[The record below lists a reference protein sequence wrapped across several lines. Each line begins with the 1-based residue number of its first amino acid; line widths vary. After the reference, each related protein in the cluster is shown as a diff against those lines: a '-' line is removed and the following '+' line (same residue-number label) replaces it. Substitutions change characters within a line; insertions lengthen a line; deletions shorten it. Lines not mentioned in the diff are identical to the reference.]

1 MYNIHML
8 RNPFKELD
16 ANIRKRSSDILKRGF
31 DFNKVVN
38 QRATIVISVVFVCFL
53 AIGFRLVQIQYFEQE
68 NYIEKLKAFTQK
80 NQIISP
86 PRGEII
92 DRNQNVLVTNKEVA
106 NITYYP
112 QKDLANWSE
121 SKWQLAYKFT
131 KHFSIR
137 NDDVTER
144 DWKDWYIVVAKD
156 GGRSLLTEDE
166 INNTDLTDSDK
177 YSLKIK
183 RITMEMVEELK
194 KQPQSESDKAKGYL
208 TNAQKYL
215 AWPVM
220 FKMEQATLVSN
231 SIIVEDASEKN
242 TAYLIE
248 HKEEFVGFDIS
259 ISSKR
264 EYPYGSTL
272 RDVFGKVSTNG
283 LEQSS
288 KDYYLANGY
297 ALNDSLGISGLEKQY
312 EDYLSGTKTI
322 KEITYDEDTGSPIFS
337 TIVEGKKGYDMQISI
352 DIDLQNKID
361 EIIKKALTDA
371 KSNRYRKDFKQAFI
385 SIMNPQTGEIIA
397 MSGQQI
403 TDDGDFIPFASG
415 NYLQSFLPGST
426 VKPGVLYMGLNEN
439 VVKINE
445 IIHDTPMYFAGGLV
459 KGSYSNKG
467 FINEIEAIRQSSNV
481 YMFHIAIR
489 LGGGYYTPYNALYL
503 PKVQTAYETYRKYFS
518 MYGLGVKTQLDV
530 PFEENG
536 YPGNDDTGGHLLDYS
551 IGQYESYTPIQL
563 LQYIS
568 TLGTGMKVQP
578 HFMKQILEIN
588 DNETVI
594 LQHQTKVLNTINGDD
609 KYMERVKEGMR
620 QCASSGSCGY
630 GFSTIAKEKDLAVKT
645 GTAEVGSVQDD
656 TSNSLVLGFAPSKNP
671 TVSFVCVAPTS
682 STGRLQSN
690 ICSEMTHKALV
701 EYYKTYE

>member
-1 MYNIHML
+1 ML

-16 ANIRKRSSDILKRGF
+16 ANIRKRSSDLLKRGF

-53 AIGFRLVQIQYFEQE
+53 AIGLRLIQIQYFEQE
-68 NYIEKLKAFTQK
+68 SYLEKLKAFTQK
-80 NQIISP
+80 NQTISP
-86 PRGEII
+86 PRGDIY
-92 DRNQNVLVTNKEVA
+92 DRNGKLLVTNEEVV

-112 QKDLANWSE
+112 QKDLLNWSE
-121 SKWQLAYKFT
+121 EKWQLAYKFT
-131 KHFSIR
+131 RNFSIR
-137 NDDVTER
+137 NDKVSER
-144 DWKDWYIVVAKD
+144 DWKDYYIMVAD
-156 GGRSLLTEDE
+156 DNGDSLLTKEE
-166 INNTDLTDSDK
+166 LNNLSDSDI

-183 RITMEMVEELK
+183 RITMDMVEKLK
-194 KQPQSESDKAKGYL
+194 NQPLSESKKEKGYL

-248 HKEEFVGFDIS
+248 HKEEFIGFDIS

-264 EYPYGSTL
+264 EYPFDSTL

-288 KDYYLANGY
+288 KDYYIANGY
-297 ALNDSLGISGLEKQY
+297 ALNDSIGISGLEKQY
-312 EDYLSGTKTI
+312 EEYLSGTKTV
-322 KEITYDEDTGSPIFS
+322 KQITYDEDTGSPIFS
-337 TIVEGKKGYDMQISI
+337 TIVEGKKGYDLELSI
-352 DIDLQNKID
+352 DIDLQNSID
-361 EIIKKALTDA
+361 NIIKDTLKEA
-371 KSNRYRKDFKQAFI
+371 KSNPYRKDFKQAFI
-385 SIMNPQTGEIIA
+385 TLMNPQTGEIIA

-426 VKPGVLYMGLNEN
+426 VKPGVLYMGLNEGS
-439 VVKINE
+439 VKINE
-445 IIHDTPMYFAGGLV
+445 VIHDAPMYFKGGLV

-467 FINEIEAIRQSSNV
+467 LINEIEAIRQSSNV

-489 LGGGYYTPYNALYL
+489 LGGGTYTPHGALYL
-503 PKVQTAYETYRKYFS
+503 PDVDTAYEIYRKYFS
-518 MYGLGVKTQLDV
+518 MFGLGEKTQLDV
-530 PFEENG
+530 PFEESG
-536 YPGNDDTGGHLLDYS
+536 YPGSDDTSGHLLDYS
-551 IGQYESYTPIQL
+551 IGQYESFTPIQL

-568 TLGTGMKVQP
+568 TLGTGIKVQP
-578 HFMKQILEIN
+578 HFMNQIYEIN
-588 DNETVI
+588 DNETII
-594 LQHQTKVLNTINGDD
+594 LQHQTQVLNTLNGDE
-609 KYMERVKEGMR
+609 KYIERVKEGMR

-630 GFSTIAKEKDLAVKT
+630 GFSQIAKEKDLATKT
-645 GTAEVGSVQDD
+645 GTAEVGSVKDD
-656 TSNSLVLGFAPSKNP
+656 TSNSLSVGFAPSNNP

-690 ICSEMTHKALV
+690 ICSEMSAKALV

>member
-1 MYNIHML
+1 ML

-16 ANIRKRSSDILKRGF
+16 ANIRKRSSDLLKRGF

-53 AIGFRLVQIQYFEQE
+53 AIGLRLIQIQYFEQE
-68 NYIEKLKAFTQK
+68 SYLEKLKAFTQK
-80 NQIISP
+80 NQTISP
-86 PRGEII
+86 PRGDIY
-92 DRNQNVLVTNKEVA
+92 DRNGKLLVTNKEVV

-112 QKDLANWSE
+112 QKDLLNWSE
-121 SKWQLAYKFT
+121 EKWQLAYKFT
-131 KHFSIR
+131 RNFSIR
-137 NDDVTER
+137 NDKVSER
-144 DWKDWYIVVAKD
+144 DWKDYYIMVAD
-156 GGRSLLTEDE
+156 DNGDSLLTKEE
-166 INNTDLTDSDK
+166 LNNLSDSDI

-183 RITMEMVEELK
+183 RITMDMVEKLK
-194 KQPQSESDKAKGYL
+194 NQPLSESKKEKGYL

-248 HKEEFVGFDIS
+248 HKEEFIGFDIS

-264 EYPYGSTL
+264 EYPFDSTL

-288 KDYYLANGY
+288 KDYYIANGY
-297 ALNDSLGISGLEKQY
+297 ALNDSIGISGLEKQY
-312 EDYLSGTKTI
+312 EEYLSGTKTV
-322 KEITYDEDTGSPIFS
+322 KQITYDEDTGSPIFS
-337 TIVEGKKGYDMQISI
+337 TIVEGKKGYDLELSI
-352 DIDLQNKID
+352 DIDLQNSID
-361 EIIKKALTDA
+361 NIIKDTLKEA
-371 KSNRYRKDFKQAFI
+371 KSNPYRKDFKQAFI
-385 SIMNPQTGEIIA
+385 TLMNPQTGEIIA

-426 VKPGVLYMGLNEN
+426 VKPGVLYMGLNEGS
-439 VVKINE
+439 VKINE
-445 IIHDTPMYFAGGLV
+445 VIHDAPMYFKGGLV

-467 FINEIEAIRQSSNV
+467 LINEIEAIRQSSNV

-489 LGGGYYTPYNALYL
+489 LGGGTYTPHGALYL
-503 PKVQTAYETYRKYFS
+503 PDVDTAYEIYRKYFS
-518 MYGLGVKTQLDV
+518 MFGLGEKTQLDV
-530 PFEENG
+530 PFEESG
-536 YPGNDDTGGHLLDYS
+536 YPGSDDTSGHLLDYS
-551 IGQYESYTPIQL
+551 IGQYESFTPIQL

-568 TLGTGMKVQP
+568 TLGTGIKVQP
-578 HFMKQILEIN
+578 HFMNQIYEIN
-588 DNETVI
+588 DNETI
-594 LQHQTKVLNTINGDD
+594 LLQHQTQVLNTLNGDE
-609 KYMERVKEGMR
+609 KYVERVKEGMR

-630 GFSTIAKEKDLAVKT
+630 GFSQIAKEKDLATKT
-645 GTAEVGSVQDD
+645 GTAEVGSVKDD
-656 TSNSLVLGFAPSKNP
+656 TSNSLSVGFAPSNNP
-671 TVSFVCVAPTS
+671 TISFVCVAPTS

-690 ICSEMTHKALV
+690 ICAEMSAKALV

>member
-1 MYNIHML
+1 ML

-53 AIGFRLVQIQYFEQE
+53 AIALRLVQIQYFEQE
-68 NYIEKLKAFTQK
+68 SYIEKLKAFTQK
-80 NQIISP
+80 NQTISP
-86 PRGEII
+86 PRGEIL
-92 DRNQNVLVTNKEVA
+92 DRNGKILVTNREVV

-112 QKDLANWSE
+112 QKDLDNWSE

-131 KHFSIR
+131 RHFSIR

-144 DWKDWYIVVAKD
+144 DWKDWYIMVAD
-156 GGRSLLTEDE
+156 DNGDSLLTEQE
-166 INNTDLTDSDK
+166 KYSTDLSDSDK

-183 RITMEMVEELK
+183 RITMEMVEDLK
-194 KQPQSESDKAKGYL
+194 KQPLSESDKSKGYL

-220 FKMEQATLVSN
+220 FRMEQATLVSN

-264 EYPYGSTL
+264 EYPYESTL

-288 KDYYLANGY
+288 KDYYIANGY
-297 ALNDSLGISGLEKQY
+297 ALNDSIGISGLEKQY

-322 KEITYDEDTGSPIFS
+322 KEISYDEDTGSPIFS
-337 TIVEGKKGYDMQISI
+337 TIVEGKKGYDIKLSI
-352 DIDLQNKID
+352 DINLQNKID
-361 EIIKKALTDA
+361 NIIKDALTEA
-371 KSNRYRKDFKQAFI
+371 KSNPYRKDFKQAFI
-385 SIMNPQTGEIIA
+385 SMMNPQTGEIIA

-403 TDDGDFIPFASG
+403 NDDGTFIPFASG

-426 VKPGVLYMGLNEN
+426 VKPGVLYMGLNEG
-439 VVKINE
+439 VVQINE
-445 IIHDTPMYFAGGLV
+445 TIMDAPMYFAGGLV

-467 FINEIEAIRQSSNV
+467 LINEIEAIRQSSNV

-489 LGGGYYTPYNALYL
+489 LGGGYYTPHGALYL
-503 PKVQTAYETYRKYFS
+503 PEVNTAYEIYRKYFS
-518 MYGLGVKTQLDV
+518 MFGLGVKTGLDV
-530 PFEENG
+530 PYEESG
-536 YPGNDDTGGHLLDYS
+536 YPGSDDTGGHLLDYS

-563 LQYIS
+563 LQYVS
-568 TLGTGMKVQP
+568 TLGTGIKVQP
-578 HFMKQILEIN
+578 HFMKEIYEIN
-588 DNETVI
+588 DQETTV
-594 LQHQTKVLNTINGDD
+594 LQHQTQVLNTIHGED

-630 GFSTIAKEKDLAVKT
+630 GFSQIAKEKDLATKT
-645 GTAEVGSVQDD
+645 GTAEVGSVKDD
-656 TSNSLVLGFAPSKNP
+656 TSNSLSVGFAPSNNP

-690 ICSEMTHKALV
+690 ICSEMSAKALV

>member
-1 MYNIHML
+1 ML

-53 AIGFRLVQIQYFEQE
+53 AIALRLVQIQYFEQE
-68 NYIEKLKAFTQK
+68 SYIEKLKAFTQK
-80 NQIISP
+80 NQTISP
-86 PRGEII
+86 PRGEIL
-92 DRNQNVLVTNKEVA
+92 DRNGKILVTNREVV

-112 QKDLANWSE
+112 QKDLDNWSE
-121 SKWQLAYKFT
+121 SKWQVAYKFT
-131 KHFSIR
+131 RHFSIR

-144 DWKDWYIVVAKD
+144 DWKDWYIMVAD
-156 GGRSLLTEDE
+156 DNGDSLLTEQE
-166 INNTDLTDSDK
+166 KYSLDLSDSDK

-183 RITMEMVEELK
+183 RITMEMVEDLK
-194 KQPQSESDKAKGYL
+194 KQPLSESDKSKGYL

-220 FKMEQATLVSN
+220 FRMEQATLVSN

-264 EYPYGSTL
+264 EYPYESTL

-288 KDYYLANGY
+288 KDYYIANGY
-297 ALNDSLGISGLEKQY
+297 ALNDSIGISGLEKQY

-322 KEITYDEDTGSPIFS
+322 KEISYDEDTGSPIFS
-337 TIVEGKKGYDMQISI
+337 TIVEGKKGYDIKLSI
-352 DIDLQNKID
+352 DINLQNKID
-361 EIIKKALTDA
+361 NIIKDALTEA
-371 KSNRYRKDFKQAFI
+371 KSNPYRKDFKQAFI
-385 SIMNPQTGEIIA
+385 SMMNPQTGEIIA

-403 TDDGDFIPFASG
+403 NDDGTFIPFASG

-426 VKPGVLYMGLNEN
+426 VKPGVLYMGLNEG
-439 VVKINE
+439 VVQINE
-445 IIHDTPMYFAGGLV
+445 TIMDAPMYFAGGLV

-467 FINEIEAIRQSSNV
+467 LINEIEAIRQSSNV

-489 LGGGYYTPYNALYL
+489 LGGGYYTPHGALYL
-503 PKVQTAYETYRKYFS
+503 PEVNTAYEIYRKYFS
-518 MYGLGVKTQLDV
+518 MFGLGVKTGLDV
-530 PFEENG
+530 PYEESG
-536 YPGNDDTGGHLLDYS
+536 YPGSDDTGGHLLDYS

-563 LQYIS
+563 LQYVS
-568 TLGTGMKVQP
+568 TLGTGIKVQP
-578 HFMKQILEIN
+578 HFMKEIYEIN
-588 DNETVI
+588 DQETTV
-594 LQHQTKVLNTINGDD
+594 LQHQTQVLNTIHGED

-630 GFSTIAKEKDLAVKT
+630 GISTIAKEKDLAVKT

-671 TVSFVCVAPTS
+671 TVSFVCVAPTA

-690 ICSEMTHKALV
+690 ICSELTYEALV

>member
-1 MYNIHML
+1 ML

-38 QRATIVISVVFVCFL
+38 QRATIVISVVFVCFV
-53 AIGFRLVQIQYFEQE
+53 AIAFRLVQIQYFEQE
-68 NYIEKLKAFTQK
+68 SYLEKLKAFTQK
-80 NQIISP
+80 NQTISP
-86 PRGEII
+86 PRGDIY
-92 DRNQNVLVTNKEVA
+92 DRNGKLLVTNKEVV

-121 SKWQLAYKFT
+121 EKWQLAYKFT
-131 KHFSIR
+131 RHFSIR
-137 NDDVTER
+137 NDKVSER
-144 DWKDWYIVVAKD
+144 DWKDYYIMVAD
-156 GGRSLLTEDE
+156 DEGNSLLTEQE
-166 INNTDLTDSDK
+166 KNNPNLSDSDK

-183 RITMEMVEELK
+183 RITMEMVEK
-194 KQPQSESDKAKGYL
+194 VKNQPLSESDKEKGYL

-248 HKEEFVGFDIS
+248 HKEEFIGFDIS

-264 EYPYGSTL
+264 EYPFESTL

-288 KDYYLANGY
+288 KDYYIANGY
-297 ALNDSLGISGLEKQY
+297 ALNDSIGISGLEKQY
-312 EDYLSGTKTI
+312 EEYLSGTKTV

-337 TIVEGKKGYDMQISI
+337 TIVEGKKGYDVELSI
-352 DIDLQNKID
+352 DIDLQNSID
-361 EIIKKALTDA
+361 TIIKDTLKAA
-371 KSNRYRKDFKQAFI
+371 KSNPYRKDFKQAFI
-385 SIMNPQTGEIIA
+385 TLMNPQTGEILA

-426 VKPGVLYMGLNEN
+426 VKPGVLYMGLNEGS
-439 VVKINE
+439 VKINE
-445 IIHDTPMYFAGGLV
+445 VIHDAPMYFKGGLV

-489 LGGGYYTPYNALYL
+489 LGGGYYTPHGALYL
-503 PKVQTAYETYRKYFS
+503 PEVDTAYEIYRKYFS

-530 PFEENG
+530 PFEESG
-536 YPGNDDTGGHLLDYS
+536 YPGSDDTSGHLLDYS
-551 IGQYESYTPIQL
+551 IGQYESFTPIQL

-568 TLGTGMKVQP
+568 TLGTGIKVQP
-578 HFMKQILEIN
+578 HFMNQIYEIN
-588 DNETVI
+588 DNETII
-594 LQHQTKVLNTINGDD
+594 LQHQTQVLNTLNGDE
-609 KYMERVKEGMR
+609 KYIERVKEGMR

-630 GFSTIAKEKDLAVKT
+630 GFTAFAKEKDLAAKT

-656 TSNSLVLGFAPSKNP
+656 TSNSLAVGFAPSKNP

-690 ICSEMTHKALV
+690 ICSEMAAKALV

>member
-1 MYNIHML
+1 ML

-16 ANIRKRSSDILKRGF
+16 ANIRKRSSDLLKRGF

-53 AIGFRLVQIQYFEQE
+53 AIGLRLIQIQYFEQE
-68 NYIEKLKAFTQK
+68 SYLEKLKAFTQK
-80 NQIISP
+80 NQTISP
-86 PRGEII
+86 PRGDIY
-92 DRNQNVLVTNKEVA
+92 DRNGKLLVTNKEVV

-112 QKDLANWSE
+112 QKDLLNWSE
-121 SKWQLAYKFT
+121 EKWQLAYKFT
-131 KHFSIR
+131 RNFSIR
-137 NDDVTER
+137 NDKVSER
-144 DWKDWYIVVAKD
+144 DWKDYYIMVAD
-156 GGRSLLTEDE
+156 DNGDSLLTKEE
-166 INNTDLTDSDK
+166 LNNLSDSDI

-183 RITMEMVEELK
+183 RITMDMVEKLK
-194 KQPQSESDKAKGYL
+194 NQPLSESKKEKGYL

-248 HKEEFVGFDIS
+248 HKEEFIGFDIS

-264 EYPYGSTL
+264 EYPFDSTL

-288 KDYYLANGY
+288 KDYYIANGY
-297 ALNDSLGISGLEKQY
+297 ALNDSIGISGLEKQY
-312 EDYLSGTKTI
+312 EEYLSGTKTV
-322 KEITYDEDTGSPIFS
+322 KQITYDEDTGSPIFS
-337 TIVEGKKGYDMQISI
+337 TIVEGKKGYDLELSI
-352 DIDLQNKID
+352 DIDLQNSID
-361 EIIKKALTDA
+361 NIIKDTLKEA
-371 KSNRYRKDFKQAFI
+371 KSNPYRKDFKQAFI
-385 SIMNPQTGEIIA
+385 TLMNPQTGEIIA

-426 VKPGVLYMGLNEN
+426 VKPGVLYMGLNEGS
-439 VVKINE
+439 VKINE
-445 IIHDTPMYFAGGLV
+445 VIHDAPMYFKGGLV

-467 FINEIEAIRQSSNV
+467 LINEIEAIRQSSNV

-489 LGGGYYTPYNALYL
+489 LGGGTYTPHGALYL
-503 PKVQTAYETYRKYFS
+503 PDVDTAYEIYRKYFS
-518 MYGLGVKTQLDV
+518 MFGLGEKTQLDV
-530 PFEENG
+530 PFEESG
-536 YPGNDDTGGHLLDYS
+536 YPGSDDTSGHLLDYS
-551 IGQYESYTPIQL
+551 IGQYESFTPIQL

-568 TLGTGMKVQP
+568 TLGTGIKVQP
-578 HFMKQILEIN
+578 HFMNQIYEIN
-588 DNETVI
+588 DNETII
-594 LQHQTKVLNTINGDD
+594 LQHQTQVLNTLNGDE
-609 KYMERVKEGMR
+609 KYIERVKEGMR
-620 QCASSGSCGY
+620 QCAISGSCGY
-630 GFSTIAKEKDLAVKT
+630 GFSQIAKEKDLATKT
-645 GTAEVGSVQDD
+645 GTAEVGSVKDD
-656 TSNSLVLGFAPSKNP
+656 TSNSLSVGFAPSNNP

-690 ICSEMTHKALV
+690 ICSEMSAKALV

>member
-1 MYNIHML
+1 ML

-16 ANIRKRSSDILKRGF
+16 ANIRKRSSDLLKRGF

-53 AIGFRLVQIQYFEQE
+53 AIGLRLIQIQYFEQE
-68 NYIEKLKAFTQK
+68 SYLEKLKAFTQK
-80 NQIISP
+80 NQTISP
-86 PRGEII
+86 PRGDIY
-92 DRNQNVLVTNKEVA
+92 DRNGKLLVTNKEVV

-112 QKDLANWSE
+112 QKDLLNWSE
-121 SKWQLAYKFT
+121 EKWQLAYKFT
-131 KHFSIR
+131 RNFSIR
-137 NDDVTER
+137 NDKVSER
-144 DWKDWYIVVAKD
+144 DWKDYYIMVAD
-156 GGRSLLTEDE
+156 DNGDSLLTKEE
-166 INNTDLTDSDK
+166 LNNLSDSDI

-183 RITMEMVEELK
+183 RITMDMVEKLK
-194 KQPQSESDKAKGYL
+194 NQPLSESKKEKGHL

-248 HKEEFVGFDIS
+248 HKEEFIGFDIS

-264 EYPYGSTL
+264 EYPFDSTL

-288 KDYYLANGY
+288 KDYYIANGY
-297 ALNDSLGISGLEKQY
+297 ALNDSIGISGLEKQY
-312 EDYLSGTKTI
+312 EEYLSGTKTV
-322 KEITYDEDTGSPIFS
+322 KQITYDEDTGSPIFS
-337 TIVEGKKGYDMQISI
+337 TIVEGKKGYDLELSI
-352 DIDLQNKID
+352 DIDLQNSID
-361 EIIKKALTDA
+361 NIIKDTLKEA
-371 KSNRYRKDFKQAFI
+371 KSNPYRKDFKQAFI
-385 SIMNPQTGEIIA
+385 TLMNPQTGEIIA

-426 VKPGVLYMGLNEN
+426 VKPGVLYMGLNEGS
-439 VVKINE
+439 VKINE
-445 IIHDTPMYFAGGLV
+445 VIHDAPMYFKGGLV

-467 FINEIEAIRQSSNV
+467 LINEIEAIRQSSNV

-489 LGGGYYTPYNALYL
+489 LGGGTYTPHGALYL
-503 PKVQTAYETYRKYFS
+503 PDVDTAYEIYRKYFS
-518 MYGLGVKTQLDV
+518 MFGLGEKTQLDV
-530 PFEENG
+530 PFEESG
-536 YPGNDDTGGHLLDYS
+536 YPGSDDTSGHLLDYS
-551 IGQYESYTPIQL
+551 IGQYESFTPIQL

-568 TLGTGMKVQP
+568 TLGTGIKVQP
-578 HFMKQILEIN
+578 HFMNQIYEIN
-588 DNETVI
+588 DNETII
-594 LQHQTKVLNTINGDD
+594 LQHQTQVLNTLNGDE
-609 KYMERVKEGMR
+609 KYIERVKEGMR

-630 GFSTIAKEKDLAVKT
+630 GFSQIAKEKDLATKT
-645 GTAEVGSVQDD
+645 GTAEVGSVKDD
-656 TSNSLVLGFAPSKNP
+656 TSNSLSVGFAPSNNP

-690 ICSEMTHKALV
+690 ICSEMSAKALV

>member
-1 MYNIHML
+1 ML

-16 ANIRKRSSDILKRGF
+16 ANIRKRSSDLLKRGF

-53 AIGFRLVQIQYFEQE
+53 AIGLRLIQIQYFEQE
-68 NYIEKLKAFTQK
+68 SYLEKLKAFTQK
-80 NQIISP
+80 NQTISP
-86 PRGEII
+86 PRGDIY
-92 DRNQNVLVTNKEVA
+92 DRNGKLLVTNKEVV

-112 QKDLANWSE
+112 QKDLLNWSE
-121 SKWQLAYKFT
+121 EKWQLAYKFT
-131 KHFSIR
+131 RNFSIR
-137 NDDVTER
+137 NDKVSER
-144 DWKDWYIVVAKD
+144 DWKDYYIMVAD
-156 GGRSLLTEDE
+156 DNGDSLLTKEE
-166 INNTDLTDSDK
+166 LNNLSDSDI

-183 RITMEMVEELK
+183 RITMDMVEKLK
-194 KQPQSESDKAKGYL
+194 NQPLSGSKKEKGYL

-248 HKEEFVGFDIS
+248 HKEEFIGFDIS

-264 EYPYGSTL
+264 EYPFDSTL

-288 KDYYLANGY
+288 KDYYIANGY
-297 ALNDSLGISGLEKQY
+297 ALNDSIGISGLEKQY
-312 EDYLSGTKTI
+312 EEYLSGTKTV
-322 KEITYDEDTGSPIFS
+322 KQITYDEDTGSPIFS
-337 TIVEGKKGYDMQISI
+337 TIVEGKKGYDLELSI
-352 DIDLQNKID
+352 DIDLQNSID
-361 EIIKKALTDA
+361 NIIKDTLKEA
-371 KSNRYRKDFKQAFI
+371 KSNPYRKDFKQAFI
-385 SIMNPQTGEIIA
+385 TLMNPQTGEIIA

-426 VKPGVLYMGLNEN
+426 VKPGVLYMGLNEGS
-439 VVKINE
+439 VKINE
-445 IIHDTPMYFAGGLV
+445 VIHDAPMYFKGGLV

-467 FINEIEAIRQSSNV
+467 LINEIEAIRQSSNV

-489 LGGGYYTPYNALYL
+489 LGGGTYTPHGALYL
-503 PKVQTAYETYRKYFS
+503 PDVDTAYEIYRKYFS
-518 MYGLGVKTQLDV
+518 MFGLGEKTQLDV
-530 PFEENG
+530 PFEESG
-536 YPGNDDTGGHLLDYS
+536 YPGSDDTSGHLLDYS
-551 IGQYESYTPIQL
+551 IGQYESFTPIQL

-568 TLGTGMKVQP
+568 TLGTGIKVQP
-578 HFMKQILEIN
+578 HFMNQIYEIN
-588 DNETVI
+588 DNETII
-594 LQHQTKVLNTINGDD
+594 LQHQTQVLNTLNGDE
-609 KYMERVKEGMR
+609 KYIERVKEGMR
-620 QCASSGSCGY
+620 QCAISGSCGY
-630 GFSTIAKEKDLAVKT
+630 GFSQIAKEKDLATKT
-645 GTAEVGSVQDD
+645 GTAEVGSVKDD
-656 TSNSLVLGFAPSKNP
+656 TSNSLSVGFAPSNNP

-690 ICSEMTHKALV
+690 ICSEMSAKALV

>member
-1 MYNIHML
+1 ML

-16 ANIRKRSSDILKRGF
+16 ANIRKRSSDLLKRGF

-53 AIGFRLVQIQYFEQE
+53 AIGLRLIQIQYFEQE
-68 NYIEKLKAFTQK
+68 SYLEKLKAFTQK
-80 NQIISP
+80 NQTISP
-86 PRGEII
+86 PRGDIY
-92 DRNQNVLVTNKEVA
+92 DRNGKLLVTNKEVV

-112 QKDLANWSE
+112 QKDLLNWSE
-121 SKWQLAYKFT
+121 EKWQLAYKFT
-131 KHFSIR
+131 RNFSIR
-137 NDDVTER
+137 NDKVSER
-144 DWKDWYIVVAKD
+144 DWKDYYIMVAD
-156 GGRSLLTEDE
+156 DNGDSLLTKEE
-166 INNTDLTDSDK
+166 LNNLSDSDI

-183 RITMEMVEELK
+183 RITMDMVEKLK
-194 KQPQSESDKAKGYL
+194 NQPLSESKKEKGYL

-248 HKEEFVGFDIS
+248 HKEEFIGFDIS

-264 EYPYGSTL
+264 EYPFDSTL

-288 KDYYLANGY
+288 KDYYIANGY
-297 ALNDSLGISGLEKQY
+297 ALNDSIGISGLEKQY
-312 EDYLSGTKTI
+312 EEYLSGTKTV
-322 KEITYDEDTGSPIFS
+322 KQITYDEDTGSPIFS
-337 TIVEGKKGYDMQISI
+337 TIVEGKKGYDLELSI
-352 DIDLQNKID
+352 DIDLQNSID
-361 EIIKKALTDA
+361 NIIKDTLKEA
-371 KSNRYRKDFKQAFI
+371 KSNPYRKDFKQAFI
-385 SIMNPQTGEIIA
+385 TLMNPQTGEIIA

-426 VKPGVLYMGLNEN
+426 VKPGVLYMGLNEGS
-439 VVKINE
+439 VKINE
-445 IIHDTPMYFAGGLV
+445 VIHDAPMYFKGGLV

-467 FINEIEAIRQSSNV
+467 LINEIEAIRQSSNV

-489 LGGGYYTPYNALYL
+489 LGGGTYTPHGALYL
-503 PKVQTAYETYRKYFS
+503 PDVDTAYEIYRKYFS
-518 MYGLGVKTQLDV
+518 MFGLGEKTQLDV
-530 PFEENG
+530 PFEESG
-536 YPGNDDTGGHLLDYS
+536 YPGSDDTSGHLLDYS
-551 IGQYESYTPIQL
+551 IGQYESFTPIQL

-568 TLGTGMKVQP
+568 TLGTGIKVQP
-578 HFMKQILEIN
+578 HFMNQIYEIN
-588 DNETVI
+588 DNETII
-594 LQHQTKVLNTINGDD
+594 LQHQTQVLNTLNGDE
-609 KYMERVKEGMR
+609 KYNERVKEGMR

-630 GFSTIAKEKDLAVKT
+630 GFSQIAKEKDLATKT
-645 GTAEVGSVQDD
+645 GTAEVGSVKDD
-656 TSNSLVLGFAPSKNP
+656 TSNSLSVGFAPSNNP

-690 ICSEMTHKALV
+690 ICSEMSAKALV

>member
-1 MYNIHML
+1 ML

-16 ANIRKRSSDILKRGF
+16 ANIRKRSSDLLKRGF

-53 AIGFRLVQIQYFEQE
+53 AIGLRLIQIQYFEQE
-68 NYIEKLKAFTQK
+68 SYLEKLKAFTQK
-80 NQIISP
+80 NQTISP
-86 PRGEII
+86 PRGDIY
-92 DRNQNVLVTNKEVA
+92 DRNGKLLVTNKEVV

-112 QKDLANWSE
+112 QKDLLNWSE
-121 SKWQLAYKFT
+121 EKWQLAYKFT
-131 KHFSIR
+131 RNFSIR
-137 NDDVTER
+137 NDKVSER
-144 DWKDWYIVVAKD
+144 DWKDYYIMVAD
-156 GGRSLLTEDE
+156 DNGDSLLTKEE
-166 INNTDLTDSDK
+166 LNNLSDSDI

-183 RITMEMVEELK
+183 RITMDMVEKLK
-194 KQPQSESDKAKGYL
+194 NQPLSESKKGKGYL

-248 HKEEFVGFDIS
+248 HKEEFIGFDIS

-264 EYPYGSTL
+264 EYPFDSTL

-288 KDYYLANGY
+288 KDYYIANGY
-297 ALNDSLGISGLEKQY
+297 ALNDSIGISGLEKQY
-312 EDYLSGTKTI
+312 EEYLSGTKTV
-322 KEITYDEDTGSPIFS
+322 KQITYDEDTGSPIFS
-337 TIVEGKKGYDMQISI
+337 TIVEGKKGYDLELSI
-352 DIDLQNKID
+352 DIDLQNSID
-361 EIIKKALTDA
+361 NIIKDTLKEA
-371 KSNRYRKDFKQAFI
+371 KSNPYRKDFKQAFI
-385 SIMNPQTGEIIA
+385 TLMNPQTGEIIA

-426 VKPGVLYMGLNEN
+426 VKPGVLYMGLNEGS
-439 VVKINE
+439 VKINE
-445 IIHDTPMYFAGGLV
+445 VIHDAPMYFKGGLV

-467 FINEIEAIRQSSNV
+467 LINEIEAIRQSSNV

-489 LGGGYYTPYNALYL
+489 LGGGTYTPHGALYL
-503 PKVQTAYETYRKYFS
+503 PDVDTAYEIYRKYFS
-518 MYGLGVKTQLDV
+518 MFGLGEKTQLDV
-530 PFEENG
+530 PFEESG
-536 YPGNDDTGGHLLDYS
+536 YPGSDDTSGHLLDYS
-551 IGQYESYTPIQL
+551 IGQYESFTPIQL

-568 TLGTGMKVQP
+568 TLGTGIKVQP
-578 HFMKQILEIN
+578 HFMNQIYEIN
-588 DNETVI
+588 DNETII
-594 LQHQTKVLNTINGDD
+594 LQHQTQVLNTLNGDE
-609 KYMERVKEGMR
+609 KYIERVKEGMR

-630 GFSTIAKEKDLAVKT
+630 GFSQIAKEKDLATKT
-645 GTAEVGSVQDD
+645 GTAEVGSVKDD
-656 TSNSLVLGFAPSKNP
+656 TSNSLSVGFAPSNNP

-690 ICSEMTHKALV
+690 ICSEMSAKALV

>member
-1 MYNIHML
+1 ML

-16 ANIRKRSSDILKRGF
+16 ANIRKRSSDLLKRGF

-53 AIGFRLVQIQYFEQE
+53 AIGLRLIQIQYFEQE
-68 NYIEKLKAFTQK
+68 SYLEKLKAFTQK
-80 NQIISP
+80 NQTISP
-86 PRGEII
+86 PRGDIY
-92 DRNQNVLVTNKEVA
+92 DRNGKLLVTNKEVV

-112 QKDLANWSE
+112 QKDLLNWSE
-121 SKWQLAYKFT
+121 EKWQLAYKFT
-131 KHFSIR
+131 RNFSIR
-137 NDDVTER
+137 NDKVSER
-144 DWKDWYIVVAKD
+144 DWKDYYIMVAD
-156 GGRSLLTEDE
+156 DNGDSLLTKEE
-166 INNTDLTDSDK
+166 LNNLSDSDI

-183 RITMEMVEELK
+183 RITMDMVEKLK
-194 KQPQSESDKAKGYL
+194 NQPLSESKKEKGYL

-248 HKEEFVGFDIS
+248 HKEEFIGFDIS

-264 EYPYGSTL
+264 EYPFDSTL

-288 KDYYLANGY
+288 KDYYIANGY
-297 ALNDSLGISGLEKQY
+297 ALNDSIGISGLEKQY
-312 EDYLSGTKTI
+312 EEYLSGTKTV
-322 KEITYDEDTGSPIFS
+322 KQITYDEDTGSPIFS
-337 TIVEGKKGYDMQISI
+337 TIVEGKKGYDLELSI
-352 DIDLQNKID
+352 DIDLQNSID
-361 EIIKKALTDA
+361 NIIKDTLKEA
-371 KSNRYRKDFKQAFI
+371 KSNPYRKDFKQAFI
-385 SIMNPQTGEIIA
+385 TLMNPQTGEIIA

-426 VKPGVLYMGLNEN
+426 VKPGVLYMGLNEGS
-439 VVKINE
+439 VKINE
-445 IIHDTPMYFAGGLV
+445 VIHDAPMYFKGGLV

-467 FINEIEAIRQSSNV
+467 LINEIEAIRQSSNV

-489 LGGGYYTPYNALYL
+489 LGGGTYTPHGALYL
-503 PKVQTAYETYRKYFS
+503 PDVDTAYEIYRKYFS
-518 MYGLGVKTQLDV
+518 MFGLGEKTQLDV
-530 PFEENG
+530 PFEESG
-536 YPGNDDTGGHLLDYS
+536 YPGSDDTSGHLLDYS
-551 IGQYESYTPIQL
+551 IGQYESFTPIQL

-568 TLGTGMKVQP
+568 TLGTGIKVQP
-578 HFMKQILEIN
+578 HFMNQIYEIN
-588 DNETVI
+588 DNETII
-594 LQHQTKVLNTINGDD
+594 LQHQTQVLNTLNGDE
-609 KYMERVKEGMR
+609 KYIERVKEGMR

-630 GFSTIAKEKDLAVKT
+630 GFSQIAKEKDLATKT
-645 GTAEVGSVQDD
+645 GTAEVGSVKDD
-656 TSNSLVLGFAPSKNP
+656 TSNSLSVGFAPSNNP

-690 ICSEMTHKALV
+690 ICSEMSAKALV

>member
-1 MYNIHML
+1 ML

-16 ANIRKRSSDILKRGF
+16 ANIRKRSSDLLKRGF

-38 QRATIVISVVFVCFL
+38 QRATTVISVVFVCFL
-53 AIGFRLVQIQYFEQE
+53 AIGLRLVQIQYFEQE
-68 NYIEKLKAFTQK
+68 TYLEKLKAFTQK
-80 NQIISP
+80 NQTISP
-86 PRGEII
+86 PRGNIY
-92 DRNQNVLVTNKEVA
+92 DRNGKLLVSNKEVV

-112 QKDLANWSE
+112 QKDLLNWSE
-121 SKWQLAYKFT
+121 EKWQLAYKFT
-131 KHFSIR
+131 RNFSIR
-137 NDDVTER
+137 NDKVSER
-144 DWKDWYIVVAKD
+144 DWKDYYIMVAD
-156 GGRSLLTEDE
+156 DNGDSLLTDAE
-166 INNTDLTDSDK
+166 INNLSDSDK

-183 RITMEMVEELK
+183 RITMDMVEKLK
-194 KQPQSESDKAKGYL
+194 NQPLSESKKEKGYL

-248 HKEEFVGFDIS
+248 HKEEFIGFDIS

-264 EYPYGSTL
+264 EYPFDSTL

-288 KDYYLANGY
+288 KDYYIANGY
-297 ALNDSLGISGLEKQY
+297 ALNDSIGISGLEKQY
-312 EDYLSGTKTI
+312 EEYLSGTKTV
-322 KEITYDEDTGSPIFS
+322 KQITYDEDTGSPIFS
-337 TIVEGKKGYDMQISI
+337 TIVEGKKGYDLELSI
-352 DIDLQNKID
+352 DIDLQNSID
-361 EIIKKALTDA
+361 NIIKDTLKEA
-371 KSNRYRKDFKQAFI
+371 KSNPYRKDFKQAFI
-385 SIMNPQTGEIIA
+385 TLMNPQTGEIIA

-426 VKPGVLYMGLNEN
+426 VKPGVLYMGLNEGS
-439 VVKINE
+439 VKINE
-445 IIHDTPMYFAGGLV
+445 VIHDAPMYFKGGLV

-467 FINEIEAIRQSSNV
+467 LINEIEAIRQSSNV

-489 LGGGYYTPYNALYL
+489 LGGGTYTPHGALYL
-503 PKVQTAYETYRKYFS
+503 PDVDTAYEIYRKYFS
-518 MYGLGVKTQLDV
+518 MFGLGEKTQLDV
-530 PFEENG
+530 PFEESG
-536 YPGNDDTGGHLLDYS
+536 YPGSDDTSGHLLDYS
-551 IGQYESYTPIQL
+551 IGQYESFTPIQL

-568 TLGTGMKVQP
+568 TLGTGIKVQP
-578 HFMKQILEIN
+578 HFMNQIYEIN
-588 DNETVI
+588 DNETII
-594 LQHQTKVLNTINGDD
+594 LQHQTQVLNTLNGDE
-609 KYMERVKEGMR
+609 KYIERVKEGMR

-630 GFSTIAKEKDLAVKT
+630 GFSQIAKEKDLATKT
-645 GTAEVGSVQDD
+645 GTAEVGSVKDD
-656 TSNSLVLGFAPSKNP
+656 TSNSLSVGFAPSNNP

-690 ICSEMTHKALV
+690 ICSEMSAKALV